1 MRVYG
6 AKRGAIS
13 TPRGAPAHRCGAEV
27 EERAQAGQEK
37 VHEWLARAA
46 QAPADR
52 AWRCSACGAQH
63 ETWRS
68 VCENCGAFGT
78 LHWRAPGTFGQVLP
92 PEAQEKL
99 ALTMNSGG

>member
-1 MRVYG
+1 M
-6 AKRGAIS
+6 
-13 TPRGAPAHRCGAEV
+13 AEV